1 MPVISRRA
9 EEHSYG
15 KTMYV
20 IGVVN
25 VQMCTLENG
34 RAAANMLSG
43 LKTNLEYN
51 QVPAIQNK
59 PVICALLGMLHVRYG
74 PRLSDEAYPSH
85 ACKPLQRHYG
95 MSACSRLAHACQLRA
110 DGYQEFVVMDS

>member
-1 MPVISRRA
+1 MVISCQA
-9 EEHSYG
+9 EEYSYS

-20 IGVVN
+20 IGIVN

-43 LKTNLEYN
+43 LKTDLEYN
-51 QVPAIQNK
+51 QVPAIQIK
-59 PVICALLGMLHVRYG
+59 PVVCALLGMLHVRYRPG
-74 PRLSDEAYPSH
+74 MSIEACSSH
-85 ACKPLQRHYG
+85 ACKPLQRHYV

-110 DGYQEFVVMDS
+110 DGYPESMLMDS